1 MNVKV
6 LTPSP
11 PLLPYIEAYY
21 FTSPDT
27 PPHHPTAHFPA
38 GSRSYVKFS
47 PPSGILS
54 GQTTLPAEIVTDW
67 ETEGFG
73 IKLRMGAVYAL
84 FGIPAHAITNRVVD
98 LEDVLGNTAHELA
111 ERIATS
117 STLAKKIR
125 HVEEVFARLTLKSD
139 KKSFSTELAALQ
151 VLANGRSST
160 ISRLAEQLGYSPRQ
174 LQRKMNDFIG
184 LTPRLFK
191 RISRFEKACRL
202 IQTSARKE
210 GPAWSDIA
218 FLCGYSD
225 QAHFIRDFREFAGY
239 TPAAFVSDPDLSDPF
254 NTHG

>member
-11 PLLPYIEAYY
+11 HLLPYIEAYY

-27 PPHHPTAHFPA
+27 PPHRPTAHFTA
-38 GSRSYVKFS
+38 GSRSYLKFS
-47 PPSGILS
+47 PLSGVLS
-54 GQTTLPAEIVTDW
+54 GQTTLPAEIATDW
-67 ETEGFG
+67 EAEGFG
-73 IKLRMGAVYAL
+73 VKLRMGAIYTL
-84 FGIPAHAITNRVVD
+84 FGIPAHEITNRVVD
-98 LEDVLGNTAHELA
+98 LEDVLGNAANELV
-111 ERIATS
+111 ERIAAS
-117 STLAKKIR
+117 STPAEKIR
-125 HVEEVFARLTLKSD
+125 HVEEVFARLAPKSD

-151 VLANGRSST
+151 ILTNGWFST
-160 ISRLAEQLGYSPRQ
+160 ISHLAEQLGYSPRQ
-174 LQRKMNDFIG
+174 LQRKLNDFIG

-191 RISRFEKACRL
+191 RISRFEKACWL
-202 IQTSARKE
+202 IQTSALKE
-210 GPAWSDIA
+210 GPSWSDIA